1 MENKQEHLH
10 EHIHELHK
18 HVHSQEEKKKVVNR
32 LSKAIGH
39 LEALKQMVL
48 RDEDC
53 SDVLIQLAAVRAE
66 INNTGKVVLKNH
78 VSHCIVEAVEDG
90 DMEAI
95 EQLNKAINMFVK

>member
-1 MENKQEHLH
+1 MSQ
-10 EHIHELHK
+10 LHK
-18 HVHSQEEKKKVVNR
+18 HVHSEKEKKKVVNR

-39 LEALKQMVL
+39 LEAVKQMVL

-95 EQLNKAINMFVK
+95 EQLNKAISMFVK